1 MHVTEEEQSQINRL
15 VAEAEARSGT
25 QVLIA
30 IVGKA
35 DAYPEI
41 PWKAFAMGA
50 VFSAFFGAANAIYSP
65 DWSAAH
71 AEILVSS
78 VMIAGATSAALTVF
92 IPAFARLFL
101 TRLRAEAEV
110 RQYAEAVFL
119 QRGLFETRGRVGLL
133 LLIARFER
141 EAVIVADIGVRQH
154 VTDGQLA
161 AVAAQVKPLLA
172 QKRLMQACASC
183 LSAVTLLLQERLTPR
198 SAAVNE
204 VPDTLIQE
212 HGA

>member
-1 MHVTEEEQSQINRL
+1 MHVTKEEQSQINRL

-30 IVGKA
+30 IVDKA

-50 VFSAFFGAANAIYSP
+50 VFSAFLVAANAIYFP
-65 DWSAAH
+65 DGSASRAG
-71 AEILVSS
+71 ILVSS
-78 VMIAGATSAALTVF
+78 VMVAGATLAALTVF

-101 TRLRAEAEV
+101 TRLRAESEV

-119 QRGLFETRGRVGLL
+119 QRGLFETRRRVGLL

-183 LSAVTLLLQERLTPR
+183 LSAVALLLQDRLTPR
-198 SAAVNE
+198 AIAVNE

-212 HGA
+212 RGA

>member
-50 VFSAFFGAANAIYSP
+50 VFSAFLVAANAIHSP

-71 AEILVSS
+71 AGILVSS
-78 VMIAGATSAALTVF
+78 VMVAGATPAALTVF

-110 RQYAEAVFL
+110 RQHAEAVFL
-119 QRGLFETRGRVGLL
+119 QRGLFETRRRVGLL

-141 EAVIVADIGVRQH
+141 EAVIVADIGVRRH
-154 VTDGQLA
+154 VTAGQLA

-172 QKRLMQACASC
+172 QEQMVQACASC
-183 LSAVTLLLQERLTPR
+183 LSGLTLLLQGRLTPPGT
-198 SAAVNE
+198 AVNE

-212 HGA
+212 RGA